1 MRKRL
6 TGRAIRHAVASV
18 VACAIIATFAAVAGA
33 GGSHASSASSQ
44 YHGQTKVTLCHHTG
58 SKTNP
63 FVTIT
68 VGEPAVPAHLGHG
81 DTVGP
86 CPTTGSGPKPPA
98 ATKPAA
104 RHKHSHHLTRA
115 KHKSHHGSTVQTQPT
130 KPAGSDLKP
139 SHRTTHRTH
148 SHAGTEKSA
157 TGNSAAPVTAGT
169 QPTTDGSTSDRG
181 SSGRG
186 HETPSTPPTRSSEAT
201 PGHSGTAP
209 GRTGED
215 HGNGTGHGK

>member
-44 YHGQTKVTLCHHTG
+44 YHGQPKVTLCHHTG

-68 VGEPAVPAHLGHG
+68 VGEPAVPAHLAHG

-86 CPTTGSGPKPPA
+86 CPTTSSGPSS
-98 ATKPAA
+98 ATVTGKA
-104 RHKHSHHLTRA
+104 RHKHSHHLTLGPE
-115 KHKSHHGSTVQTQPT
+115 KSDRGGNAVQPHAT
-130 KPAGSDLKP
+130 KPAGSDLEHA
-139 SHRTTHRTH
+139 HRGH
-148 SHAGTEKSA
+148 SRSGTEKS
-157 TGNSAAPVTAGT
+157 GGPISAAPVTVAR
-169 QPTTDGSTSDRG
+169 PTTGGSTSGRG
-181 SSGRG
+181 SSGHRQPAPSTLL
-186 HETPSTPPTRSSEAT
+186 TPSSSAGGGA
-201 PGHSGTAP
+201 PGNSGTAP
-209 GRTGED
+209 GRTGE
-215 HGNGTGHGK
+215 HPGNGGGRSK